1 MRVESQKLAIE
12 LKYKTRHLLGIVG
25 GEIYDLGDQAAQD
38 LGRYDF
44 FKDIERLERFVRSG
58 ESRSR
63 RRLSSFELE
72 YDYRLGVARSDFARL
87 YNAARNAGVLRPPPC
102 DLRKMPEVWAP
113 DIDRLACEVKEV
125 QARLRELRGWSVL
138 RPDGAAAAPQV

>member
-44 FKDIERLERFVRSG
+44 FKDIERLERSYGPVNRD
-58 ESRSR
+58 
-63 RRLSSFELE
+63 LAQQSF
-72 YDYRLGVARSDFARL
+72 
-87 YNAARNAGVLRPPPC
+87 
-102 DLRKMPEVWAP
+102 
-113 DIDRLACEVKEV
+113 
-125 QARLRELRGWSVL
+125 
-138 RPDGAAAAPQV
+138 